1 MYLRV
6 RCHSIKP
13 DNIKSEENQID
24 DESGEAMEAKSEVT
38 IKFSG
43 SLPTATPVANKKVAI
58 ELTDQNGIVFTAQVN
73 AKSWRKAET
82 SASEFAD
89 WAGAVSGKLGQRTEN
104 GFEVID
110 AGIQLFEKKA
120 KEVKADVGAAVGEA
134 AASS

>member
-1 MYLRV
+1 
-6 RCHSIKP
+6 
-13 DNIKSEENQID
+13 
-24 DESGEAMEAKSEVT
+24 MEAKSEVT

-43 SLPTATPVANKKVAI
+43 SLPTATPLQNKKVEI

-110 AGIQLFEKKA
+110 AGIQIFEKKP
-120 KEVKADVGAAVGEA
+120 KESKAEVGAAASDAG
-134 AASS
+134 ASS

>member
-1 MYLRV
+1 
-6 RCHSIKP
+6 
-13 DNIKSEENQID
+13 
-24 DESGEAMEAKSEVT
+24 MEAKSEVT

-43 SLPTATPVANKKVAI
+43 ELPTATPAENKKVEI

-82 SASEFAD
+82 NANEFAD
-89 WAGAVSGKLGQRTEN
+89 WAGAVSGKLGQKTPN

-120 KEVKADVGAAVGEA
+120 KEVKPDVGATVSEA
-134 AASS
+134 GTSS

>member
-1 MYLRV
+1 MKLMM
-6 RCHSIKP
+6 
-13 DNIKSEENQID
+13 NQ
-24 DESGEAMEAKSEVT
+24 GYAMLVKSEVT

-43 SLPTATPVANKKVAI
+43 SLPDAKPAANKKVEI
-58 ELTDQNGIVFTAQVN
+58 ELTDHQAQFFPLKLMQK
-73 AKSWRKAET
+73 ASRQAET

-120 KEVKADVGAAVGEA
+120 KEVKPDVGAAFAEA
-134 AASS
+134 GAGSQMCVKC

>member
-1 MYLRV
+1 
-6 RCHSIKP
+6 
-13 DNIKSEENQID
+13 
-24 DESGEAMEAKSEVT
+24 MEVKSEVT

-43 SLPTATPVANKKVAI
+43 ELPTATPAENKKVAI

-89 WAGAVSGKLGQRTEN
+89 WAGAVSGKLGKRSEN

-110 AGIQLFEKKA
+110 AGIQIFEKKA
-120 KEVKADVGAAVGEA
+120 KEVKPGESAAVAEA
-134 AASS
+134 GAS

>member
-1 MYLRV
+1 MSV
-6 RCHSIKP
+6 
-13 DNIKSEENQID
+13 
-24 DESGEAMEAKSEVT
+24 KSEVT

-43 SLPTATPVANKKVAI
+43 ELPTAKPAENKKVAI
-58 ELTDQNGIVFTAQVN
+58 EFTDQNGIVFTAQVN

-104 GFEVID
+104 GFEIVD

-120 KEVKADVGAAVGEA
+120 KEAKADVA
-134 AASS
+134 AAEAGAS